1 MSDTAPITSQRY
13 SGVTNYGIGMAP
25 DASNRLKVSGNTFF
39 SGNIDVTGTYGA
51 ADKYRLAT
59 GLANSNNGVTYSG
72 NGSTVTFA
80 ISPGHTAFSVLVF
93 LNGVCQV
100 PGVDYTV
107 TGNAVDFSIAG
118 ATIPASGDVIQIREL
133 VI

>member
-1 MSDTAPITSQRY
+1 MCIRDS
-13 SGVTNYGIGMAP
+13 
-25 DASNRLKVSGNTFF
+25 
-39 SGNIDVTGTYGA
+39 
-51 ADKYRLAT
+51 
-59 GLANSNNGVTYSG
+59 
-72 NGSTVTFA
+72 
-80 ISPGHTAFSVLVF
+80 